1 MSKYCPLLNRRVVYL
16 ECNECEDKACNKKTE
31 GVSKSVPVEES
42 SDNAEE
48 GL

>member
-16 ECNECEDKACNKKTE
+16 ECNECEDKACNQKTE
-31 GVSKSVPVEES
+31 GASKSVPVEES